1 MSMEQYIALNELCLH
16 YEIELSF
23 FTSLNEI
30 GLIEITT
37 IESIECIDCERID
50 SIEKM
55 IRLHQDL
62 NINLEG
68 IDTIFNLLEKIDV
81 LQNELIET
89 KNRLRLYED

>member
-1 MSMEQYIALNELCLH
+1 MNMEQYIALNELCLH

-23 FTSLNEI
+23 FTSLSEI

-37 IESIECIDCERID
+37 IESIDCIDCDHID

-68 IDTIFNLLEKIDV
+68 IDTIFNLLSKIDE

-89 KNRLRLYED
+89 KNRLRLYE

>member
-1 MSMEQYIALNELCLH
+1 MNMEQYIALNELCLH

-23 FTSLNEI
+23 FTSLSEI
-30 GLIEITT
+30 GLIEIRSV
-37 IESIECIDCERID
+37 ESIDCIHCDHIH

-62 NINLEG
+62 NINIEG
-68 IDTIFNLLEKIDV
+68 IDTIFNLLNKIDE
-81 LQNELIET
+81 LQSELIET